1 MRILVANQTLS
12 LLAGSE
18 TYILTLA
25 KELKRLGHE
34 ITAYSPD
41 LGLIAAKLEGIGVR
55 CVNELAGDGNA
66 QARPFSPILEEAE
79 GSFDVAIC
87 SHYEI
92 TRTIRQKFANL
103 PIIAICHG
111 ILHSNPNTG
120 EIWPEH
126 PVTDLRVEQYIS
138 VSEEVQR
145 LLKNVYGI
153 DSMIIRNFFDLE
165 KFKPEEIPSRLIP
178 EKPKSILVNSNYWGV
193 ESDINRIIKEVA
205 DHYEARFMGVG
216 ANFMPATEIDEVIR
230 EADIVF
236 GMGRSV
242 LEGLC
247 AGKIAIVHGR
257 WGTGGVITPESYE
270 TLKLTNFS
278 GRPFELGSQQ
288 ELLPA
293 EEIIRQIEA
302 SRSIDTFE
310 RNQKIVKKN
319 HDVRVAA
326 KQFLEI
332 AEKLIK

>member
-1 MRILVANQTLS
+1 MRILIGNATLS

-18 TYILTLA
+18 TFILTLA
-25 KELKRLGHE
+25 TELKRLGHE
-34 ITAYSPD
+34 VTAYSTD
-41 LGLIAAKLEGIGVR
+41 LGLIAAKLEAIGVR
-55 CVNELAGDGNA
+55 CVNELVGDNST

-79 GSFDVAIC
+79 GQFDVAIC

-92 TRTIRQKFANL
+92 TRTIRKKFANL

-111 ILHSNPNTG
+111 ILHSNPQTG

-126 PVTDLRVEQYIS
+126 PVTDMRVEQYIA

-145 LLKNVYGI
+145 LLKTSYGI

-165 KFKPEEIPSRLIP
+165 KFKPEGNLP
-178 EKPKSILVNSNYWGV
+178 EKPRSILVSSNYWGV
-193 ESDINRIIKEVA
+193 DSDINKIIKEVA
-205 DHYEARFMGVG
+205 DHYGARFMGIG
-216 ANFMPATEIDEVIR
+216 ANFVTTSETDEVMK

-242 LEGLC
+242 LEGFC
-247 AGKIAIVHGR
+247 AGKIAVVHGR

-278 GRPFELGSQQ
+278 GRPFEEGAMN

-293 EEIIRQIEA
+293 EEIIKQIDA
-302 SRSIDTFE
+302 AW
-310 RNQKIVKKN
+310 NQKTIDDN
-319 HDVRVAA
+319 
-326 KQFLEI
+326 QEI
-332 AEKLIK
+332 AKLKNNVQVSVQAFLGAAERLIKL